1 MLSLRFPILT
11 LPKTNLCIPYVACM
25 GMAKATVMIAAEA
38 ANKRIVVRSFNSRL
52 QDWNTV
58 MMVKNSMT
66 DNAFPTNALVPKV
79 ETGVL
84 SFLQK
89 YPEYDGRDVTIAIFD
104 SGVDPRATGLETLCD
119 GKSVKVIERF
129 DCTGCGDVDVS
140 KKVTADENGFINGLS
155 GRKLKLSSQMLSSN
169 NTANGE
175 YHIGLKTF
183 FDLSPTK
190 VRENQ
195 LNAEKTKKWDGPN
208 KTAIAE
214 ISRKINEFETQ
225 NSESAKSLPWDKKL
239 IKEDLDGTL
248 ELLNNY
254 EKMYNDI
261 KTTFDCILYA
271 TNNGWQAVIDI
282 TEKGDL
288 ENALHIGEY
297 CKTYEIKNVNDFLSI
312 SMNVHDEG
320 NVLEIVGMCTSHG
333 THVASIAS
341 GNQPC
346 KDLNGVA
353 PNAKIVSLTI
363 GDGRLGSMETGTGL
377 VRGMMKVMELCRD
390 GRKID
395 VINMSYGEHSH
406 WSNMG
411 SSDESED
418 RKRRKKSKQYMSRVG
433 ELMSEVVNKYG
444 VVWVVSAG
452 NHGPA
457 LSTVGTPPDIPIP
470 SCIGVGAY
478 VSPQMMEAEYAMR
491 EKLPANVY
499 TWTSRDPCIDGGQG
513 LTVCAPG
520 GAITSVPQFTMTK
533 SQLMNGTS
541 MAAPHVA
548 GAIALLIS
556 GLKQRK
562 ISYTPFSI
570 KRAICATATKLDYV
584 DIFAQGSGLLNVEKA
599 FEHLTQ
605 FDKHLDNMVRFSLRC
620 GVTNAKGIYIRQGV
634 LKKPFEYLFNIE
646 PVFFNHTEAAPKD
659 KLNFNVRL
667 NLVPSQPYVQCGAF
681 LDLNYCMRS
690 LVVKVDPSG
699 LSPGVHSAVIRA
711 FDTDCVEKGSLF
723 EIPVTIVQ
731 PHVIDCEETR
741 LHEPISHT
749 TDGSFEFQPGTIKR
763 DFILVPPRA
772 TWAVLRMR
780 STDKICGKDV
790 GKFFV
795 HTVQLLPKS
804 SCRVLETMKL
814 LTVNSENET
823 SLAFKCQE
831 NNILE
836 LCIAK
841 YWSNFGSI
849 HLKYNLEF
857 HGIQATN
864 PNACK

>member
-1 MLSLRFPILT
+1 
-11 LPKTNLCIPYVACM
+11 M
-25 GMAKATVMIAAEA
+25 GIAKATVMMAADA
-38 ANKRIVVRSFNSRL
+38 A
-52 QDWNTV
+52 DWYTG
-58 MMVKNSMT
+58 MIFKDTMT
-66 DNAFPTNALVPKV
+66 EVPYNVFPINALVPKA

-89 YPEYDGRDVTIAIFD
+89 YPDYDGRDVTIAIFD
-104 SGVDPRATGLETLCD
+104 SGVDPRAAGLETLCD

-140 KKVTADENGFINGLS
+140 RKVTANDSGFITGLS
-155 GRKLKLSSQMLSSN
+155 GRHLKLSSQMILNN

-195 LNAEKTKKWDGPN
+195 LNAEKTRKWDKPN

-214 ISRKINEFETQ
+214 MSRKINEFDML
-225 NSESAKSLPWDKKL
+225 NNESAKSLPWDKKL
-239 IKEDLDGTL
+239 EKEDLEGTL

-254 EKMYNDI
+254 EKIYNDI
-261 KTTFDCILYA
+261 KTTFDCILYS
-271 TNNGWQAVIDI
+271 TSNGWRAVIDI

-288 ENALHIGEY
+288 EHALHIGEY
-297 CKTYEIKNVNDFLSI
+297 SKTHEIENVNDFLSI

-341 GNQPC
+341 GNQAS
-346 KDLNGVA
+346 KDLNGIA

-377 VRGMMKVMELCRD
+377 VRAIMKVMELCRD

-406 WSNMG
+406 WSNVG
-411 SSDESED
+411 
-418 RKRRKKSKQYMSRVG
+418 RIG

-444 VVWVVSAG
+444 VVWVASAG

-457 LSTVGTPPDIPIP
+457 LSTIGTPPDIPIP

-478 VSPQMMEAEYAMR
+478 VSPQMMEAEYTMR

-513 LTVCAPG
+513 VTVCAPG

-548 GAIALLIS
+548 GAVALIIS
-556 GLKQRK
+556 GLKQRQ
-562 ISYTPFSI
+562 ISYSPFSI
-570 KRAICATATKLDYV
+570 KRAICATATKLNYV
-584 DIFAQGSGLLNVEKA
+584 DVFAQGSGLLNVEKT
-599 FEHLTQ
+599 FEHLAQ
-605 FDKHLDNMVRFSLRC
+605 FGKHLDNMVRFSVRC
-620 GVTNAKGIYIRQGV
+620 GISNTKGIYIRQRF
-634 LKKPFEYLFNIE
+634 LKKPFEYSVNIE
-646 PVFFNHTEAAPKD
+646 PVFFNHTETAPKD

-681 LDLNYCMRS
+681 LDLNYCTRS

-699 LSPGVHSAVIRA
+699 LSPGVHTAVIQA

-731 PHVIDCEETR
+731 PHVIDNEETR
-741 LHEPISHT
+741 LYEPISHT
-749 TDGSFEFQPGTIKR
+749 TDGSFEFQPSTIKR

-823 SLAFKCQE
+823 TLAFKCQE
-831 NNILE
+831 NNVVE

-849 HLKYNLEF
+849 HLKYSLQF